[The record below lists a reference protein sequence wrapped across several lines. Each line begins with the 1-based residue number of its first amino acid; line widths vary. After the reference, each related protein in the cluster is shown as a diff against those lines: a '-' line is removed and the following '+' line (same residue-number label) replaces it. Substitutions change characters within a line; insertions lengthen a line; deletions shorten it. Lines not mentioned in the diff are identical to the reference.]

1 MTLRNQQF
9 SLFDFMY
16 KAIFTLYI
24 ARKVSLY
31 KSRPNSRPKYSQLHS
46 RLSIEMLYAIYLF
59 LYLNC

>member
-1 MTLRNQQF
+1 
-9 SLFDFMY
+9 MY